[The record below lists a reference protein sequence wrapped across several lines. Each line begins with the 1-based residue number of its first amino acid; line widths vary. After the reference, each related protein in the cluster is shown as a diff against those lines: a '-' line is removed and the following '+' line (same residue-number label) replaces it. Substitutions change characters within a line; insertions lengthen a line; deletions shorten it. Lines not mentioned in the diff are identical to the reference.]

1 MICLLT
7 AIAVAYLIEPG
18 FTYVLLR
25 LLNQIPL
32 IPPFLDR
39 IPLFVAAVAMLL
51 MLAVTWILQRPFT
64 RIRFPRT
71 KNPHSGVSDEI

>member
-32 IPPFLDR
+32 TPPFLDR

-51 MLAVTWILQRPFT
+51 MLAVTWILQAVFYKDSFSPNEKSPF
-64 RIRFPRT
+64 R
-71 KNPHSGVSDEI
+71 S